1 MLSLFPP
8 SSHLIITNIYVP
20 YTKYSILLSVTEC
33 VQPSCMSVICWYWN
47 LMMLLAV
54 VTKDSYI
61 GRDRSLSS
69 IYSIL
74 VWWDL
79 LLVFWVY
86 TLEGNVFNP
95 AFLVKML
102 PPFFGWHLILWMT
115 KFWWG
120 GSVLIM
126 WERFSTYWPI
136 RPTEWLGVTG
146 AEPSQWSWRV
156 SNEKN

>member
-1 MLSLFPP
+1 
-8 SSHLIITNIYVP
+8 
-20 YTKYSILLSVTEC
+20 
-33 VQPSCMSVICWYWN
+33 
-47 LMMLLAV
+47 MLLAV

-61 GRDRSLSS
+61 GRDGSLSS

-102 PPFFGWHLILWMT
+102 PPFSG
-115 KFWWG
+115 
-120 GSVLIM
+120 
-126 WERFSTYWPI
+126 
-136 RPTEWLGVTG
+136 
-146 AEPSQWSWRV
+146 
-156 SNEKN
+156 